1 MQHELLAKYYELSS
15 RLARIEESINSLRRV
30 VLELR
35 EAREAIEQ
43 LKPSRAYR
51 VYGGRVIIE
60 VPVSEAKRMLEEELE
75 LAELQLKKLEEER
88 EKLLREL
95 RELEKRMGVR

>member
-1 MQHELLAKYYELSS
+1 MRHELLTKYYELSS
-15 RLARIEESINSLRRV
+15 RLARLEETINELRRV
-30 VLELR
+30 ALELR

-43 LKPSRAYR
+43 FKPSRAYR

-60 VPVSEAKRMLEEELE
+60 VPVSEAKRILEEELE
-75 LAELQLKKLEEER
+75 LIELRLKKLEEER

-95 RELEKRMGVR
+95 QELEKRISAG